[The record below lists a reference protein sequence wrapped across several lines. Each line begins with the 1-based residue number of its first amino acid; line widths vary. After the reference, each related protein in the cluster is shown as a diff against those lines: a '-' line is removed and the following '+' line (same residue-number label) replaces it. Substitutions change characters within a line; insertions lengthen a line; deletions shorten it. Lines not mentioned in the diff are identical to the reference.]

1 MWESTENERK
11 RIKDGSIERIA
22 QMYNVERVEIMVTSG
37 WIVKYKQVRFL
48 RNGERVL
55 AGC

>member
-1 MWESTENERK
+1 VWESTENERK

>member
-22 QMYNVERVEIMVTSG
+22 QMYNVERVEITVTSG
-37 WIVKYKQVRFL
+37 WIVKYKQVRSL

-55 AGC
+55 AGY